1 MKPEQTVLTIHPN
14 SRTIINGIL
23 LENHGREPYDIKTST
38 YKKLRNHLLRGSVE
52 LPEHIT
58 MIRL

>member
-38 YKKLRNHLLRGSVE
+38 YKKLRNPMRRDE
-52 LPEHIT
+52 LVLPDHIK
-58 MIRL
+58 MIRM